1 MIVDAVEAPALGI
14 KGAEPRRVLVGLPP
28 ELGSGR
34 TPGNPAESGEVFSRV
49 GRTLTRDRLAQ
60 RGIRR
65 EQVHVGKG
73 RALVE
78 HLLALRNWIGRH
90 GLLCRV

>member
-1 MIVDAVEAPALGI
+1 MQPLRRAEPHQPVVGRMIVDAVEAPALGI
-14 KGAEPRRVLVGLPP
+14 EGAEPRRVLVGLTPK
-28 ELGSGR
+28 LGSGR

-65 EQVHVGKG
+65 EQVSS
-73 RALVE
+73 R
-78 HLLALRNWIGRH
+78 
-90 GLLCRV
+90 